1 MAQGE
6 ARTELE
12 PQAGTVIEILNI
24 AGFSNQSVEEATYK
38 KDAGISEETAAGSG
52 EVDVQ

>member
-38 KDAGISEETAAGSG
+38 KTQEYLKKLRRAVGK
-52 EVDVQ
+52 